1 MICTE
6 KPLTQQQSLPTRES
20 NLEQKQ
26 PKPKLAARWQKV
38 DGQLICQWIIA

>member
-1 MICTE
+1 MICTA
-6 KPLTQQQSLPTRES
+6 KPLTRPQSLRTRES
-20 NLEQKQ
+20 NLEQQQ